1 MTDHELLEKAYEIEG
16 SYRKMAETTGKSPAT
31 WQTLMNGSYKHNPA
45 KLYKL
50 IREKYGHLEGE
61 LVECPAI
68 GEIHPDVC
76 RKYADAA
83 SEGRNMS
90 DRIYSIVR
98 KHCAA
103 CERGKR

>member
-1 MTDHELLEKAYEIEG
+1 MSDHELLEKAYEIEG
-16 SYRKMAETTGKSPAT
+16 SLRKLAETTGKSPAT
-31 WQTLMNGSYKHNPA
+31 WQTLMNGTYKFNPA

-50 IREKYGHLEGE
+50 IREKYGHLENE

-76 RKYADAA
+76 RRYADAA
-83 SEGRNMS
+83 AEGRNMS
-90 DRIYSIVR
+90 DRIYMIV
-98 KHCAA
+98 KQHCAT